1 MVVAVK
7 KPSSAGKGEPPKRG
21 EFSPVLGNATE
32 KDDPHKRVTLN
43 LKPEARFKDAVD
55 DFAHEHKISSTRLIM
70 MAVLDLM
77 ERHGKNVDH
86 LKDLIEPRSRK

>member
-1 MVVAVK
+1 MVAPVK
-7 KPSSAGKGEPPKRG
+7 KPTPAGKGAPPKRG
-21 EFSPVLGNATE
+21 ELSPVLGNATE

-55 DFAHEHKISSTRLIM
+55 DFAHEHKISSTRVIM
-70 MAVLDLM
+70 TAVLELM

-86 LKDLIEPRSRK
+86 LKDLIEPRSKK